1 MRNDTRPFPE
11 IREGPCAIGRKERKE
26 SKEKGG
32 RAKGDFQGKEKLKM
46 SFMEGTEQLLADKG
60 IEDFGGER

>member
-1 MRNDTRPFPE
+1 MHRLED
-11 IREGPCAIGRKERKE
+11 IER
-26 SKEKGG
+26 SYGCCL
-32 RAKGDFQGKEKLKM
+32 RFQGKEKLKM